1 MRRNVYRP
9 DYLSLAAAA
18 IEGDHPPDVTEI
30 VLSAVLAAAD
40 SSVTYRR
47 RYRGAPT
54 LGAVIDLVL
63 ADPINPRSIVF
74 QIDRIAADLAALPGA
89 EVTSRPM
96 RALDVLRTTV
106 RRLEPGDVDTES
118 GRADLRVV
126 QELLGHASLGSTQI
140 YTKVDAA
147 ALLETYRA
155 AHPRA

>member
-1 MRRNVYRP
+1 
-9 DYLSLAAAA
+9 
-18 IEGDHPPDVTEI
+18 
-30 VLSAVLAAAD
+30 
-40 SSVTYRR
+40 VTYRR

-89 EVTSRPM
+89 EVTSRPV
-96 RALDVLRTTV
+96 RALDVLRTAV

-126 QELLGHASLGSTQI
+126 LDTVLDDLGRL
-140 YTKVDAA
+140 AA
-147 ALLETYRA
+147 AVVETHLSGPGGTQPLSGHGAGRVLS
-155 AHPRA
+155 